1 MQQSLIP
8 LTLFYNGN
16 PMAMT
21 GSLVSN
27 LEDEFEDQDDE
38 MENLE
43 DEAMEGDSDMVSF
56 FSTFHFVHDLQ
67 PVVGPDIT
75 TVAGPDITTVVG
87 PDITTV
93 G

>member
-1 MQQSLIP
+1 MQQPLMP
-8 LTLFYNGN
+8 LTLFYNGH

-27 LEDEFEDQDDE
+27 LEDEFEDQDEE

-56 FSTFHFVHDLQ
+56 FGTFCFVHDLQ
-67 PVVGPDIT
+67 PVVRPDIT
-75 TVAGPDITTVVG
+75 TMG
-87 PDITTV
+87 
-93 G
+93 